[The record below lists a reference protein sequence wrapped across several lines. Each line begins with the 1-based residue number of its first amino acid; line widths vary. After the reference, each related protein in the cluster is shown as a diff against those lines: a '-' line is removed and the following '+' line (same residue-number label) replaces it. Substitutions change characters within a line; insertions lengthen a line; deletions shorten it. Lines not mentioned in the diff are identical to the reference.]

1 VKITPA
7 IRKRF
12 PNVEVEGYVK
22 AGTPAA
28 YEALGPARFSDVSCV
43 VCGAKIANVFETNY
57 GPMGGDCL
65 ATLTGDDSTRKAV
78 QQLYEK
84 LRYLNKF
91 DPLEVRETD
100 ASDVR
105 KGYLCS
111 IWVPKQVGFN
121 EYEGTPTYSSGRCL
135 AVLKVK
141 PEIARAII
149 EDQGFR
155 LLDPARGSSNRD
167 RLIEQRPKSP
177 GGKKRHAGSGLG
189 EAVKVR
195 RKHKQSLASAIQGV
209 RRALR

>member
-1 VKITPA
+1 VKITAA

-28 YEALGPARFSDVSCV
+28 YEVLGPARFSDVSCV

-105 KGYLCS
+105 QGYLCS

-121 EYEGTPTYSSGRCL
+121 EYEGTPIYSGGRCL

-141 PEIARAII
+141 PQIARAII
-149 EDQGFR
+149 EDQGF
-155 LLDPARGSSNRD
+155 

-177 GGKKRHAGSGLG
+177 GGKKRHAGSRLG
-189 EAVKVR
+189 EDAKGQH
-195 RKHKQSLASAIQGV
+195 KSKQSLASAIQGV